1 MRGRQRTFGTF
12 PKIHPFWRRQTS
24 LIFGQSFLH
33 KESCPLAIGGL
44 QYTAAGGFL
53 GDKPSGRYFSPS
65 FWWPL
70 AHAVKPYRL
79 MLNRRRANDAAGH
92 LKRHL
97 TMRIALR
104 CECASLDLPW
114 SNVADVTFT
123 LTGNLSQ
130 DIAQCHIKSR
140 HLTMAEEIKIF
151 NTIYRVKRSLLPN
164 VAEDWKY
171 VFFCRC
177 VVHQKPFLGT
187 LGCKTCASASVRRGA
202 ILSWQPNIL

>member
-1 MRGRQRTFGTF
+1 MRGGGQKPFGTF
-12 PKIHPFWRRQTS
+12 PKIHPFWRRHTS

-33 KESCPLAIGGL
+33 QDSCPLAIGGL

-114 SNVADVTFT
+114 TNVADVTFT

-140 HLTMAEEIKIF
+140 HLTITEEIKIWRF
-151 NTIYRVKRSLLPN
+151 PSHTI
-164 VAEDWKY
+164 
-171 VFFCRC
+171 
-177 VVHQKPFLGT
+177 H
-187 LGCKTCASASVRRGA
+187 
-202 ILSWQPNIL
+202 I

>member
-1 MRGRQRTFGTF
+1 MRGAQRTFGTF

-33 KESCPLAIGGL
+33 QDSCPLAIGGL

-114 SNVADVTFT
+114 TNVADVTFT

-140 HLTMAEEIKIF
+140 HLTMTEEIKNWHFPTPYI
-151 NTIYRVKRSLLPN
+151 
-164 VAEDWKY
+164 
-171 VFFCRC
+171 
-177 VVHQKPFLGT
+177 
-187 LGCKTCASASVRRGA
+187 
-202 ILSWQPNIL
+202 